1 MGTEVSNAEDPSA
14 AAASKALAE
23 EARTH
28 AVLLSSLTRLMSRW
42 SSLEFQRRITAEC
55 GVHLDPVAV
64 RALYVLGVEGGAARP
79 STIADELHLSR
90 PSTSKLLARMND
102 AGLIVRVRDAVD
114 GRSAA
119 ISLSATGRDTY
130 RRLVDA
136 GVDMVGSATADWDP
150 ADTRRLAE
158 LLTRFVGAPAATTP
172 SD

>member
-1 MGTEVSNAEDPSA
+1 MGTEVPNATE
-14 AAASKALAE
+14 
-23 EARTH
+23 TH
-28 AVLLSSLTRLMSRW
+28 AVLLGSLTRLMSRW

-55 GVHLDPVAV
+55 GVRLDPVAV

-90 PSTSKLLARMND
+90 PSTSKLLARMGD
-102 AGLIVRVRDAVD
+102 AGLIERARDTAD
-114 GRSAA
+114 GRSAS
-119 ISLSATGRDTY
+119 ISLSASGRDTY

-136 GVDMVGSATADWDP
+136 GIDIVGSATADWDP

-158 LLTRFVGAPAATTP
+158 LLSRFVEAPAPTKP